1 MEFRGG
7 AEGEA
12 TNTHTNL
19 DSDVFKKL
27 EEATKKVMGESKPYS
42 ITGCLPLVA
51 IDDLQE
57 AEFDLQVGHR
67 IQRFASSTST

>member
-42 ITGCLPLVA
+42 ITGSLPLVGV
-51 IDDLQE
+51 LQE
-57 AEFDLQVGHR
+57 AEFDVQVGHR
-67 IQRFASSTST
+67 IQRFASCSY